1 MASKAFDSLEDLT
14 DDDIEQ
20 AVGQML
26 IVGFDGATMEPPEAL
41 AEHLET
47 GAIGGVI
54 LFGRNIDSVEQVCE
68 LNQSIHRIAED
79 AVEPPFVAVDQEG
92 GRVTRL
98 EEPLTPIPPMAAVG
112 KTQDLELIADISEV
126 IASEI
131 GSLGFNLNFAP
142 VLDVTTNPLNEV
154 IGDRA
159 FGSDPEFV
167 SIAGGTFLFGHYKAG
182 VIPCGKH
189 FPGHGDTVDDSHETL
204 PVLKN
209 DLERLERVELK
220 PFKRVVANEIPMLM
234 TAHILLPAL
243 DARDPATLSAEVIGN
258 LLREQLGYDGVVVTD
273 DLEMD
278 AIKQNYEIEEALQL
292 GLDAGIDLFM
302 FARSQS
308 AWQRARRHLL
318 DFAHESE
325 ENLRRILKSAGRVR
339 RLKQNYLGHQSR
351 PWSPVDN
358 WQNWLGTKKHREVVE
373 RIDSNADTGTDPT
386 L

>member
-1 MASKAFDSLEDLT
+1 
-14 DDDIEQ
+14 
-20 AVGQML
+20 
-26 IVGFDGATMEPPEAL
+26 
-41 AEHLET
+41 
-47 GAIGGVI
+47 
-54 LFGRNIDSVEQVCE
+54 
-68 LNQSIHRIAED
+68 
-79 AVEPPFVAVDQEG
+79 
-92 GRVTRL
+92 
-98 EEPLTPIPPMAAVG
+98 
-112 KTQDLELIADISEV
+112 
-126 IASEI
+126 
-131 GSLGFNLNFAP
+131 
-142 VLDVTTNPLNEV
+142 
-154 IGDRA
+154 
-159 FGSDPEFV
+159 
-167 SIAGGTFLFGHYKAG
+167 
-182 VIPCGKH
+182 
-189 FPGHGDTVDDSHETL
+189 
-204 PVLKN
+204 
-209 DLERLERVELK
+209 
-220 PFKRVVANEIPMLM
+220 MLM